1 MITQATTQSIAHS
14 AKLSLTEEEVI
25 LFTKD
30 LQEIIK
36 AFAILDTIDTEKV
49 TPSFLPIPQRNV
61 LREDSV
67 RQSITQ
73 DEALRLTKQHEN
85 GFFIGPRTVD

>member
-1 MITQATTQSIAHS
+1 MITQATTKSIAHA

-36 AFAILDTIDTEKV
+36 AFTILDTVETSTVK
-49 TPSFLPIPQRNV
+49 PSFLPIPQKNV
-61 LREDSV
+61 LREDFV

-73 DEALRLTKQHEN
+73 EEALRLTKQHEN